1 MSLSCTHRIFTSC
14 GSSPYEVSKAV
25 IQARCLSGR
34 ARLEVL
40 TKHCDP
46 TNKDGICTV
55 CRTEDPNSTSIGN
68 LEHFLLS
75 GGCPSLADTRLSML
89 KMIQAYLVPRPYLF
103 PVFLNLWGRDSDSM
117 LQFLL
122 DCSAIPLVIKL
133 AQEMVDL
140 KIYDELFYIT
150 RTYVAKIFLTRRR
163 LLPHKS
169 VAKYCRKN

>member
-1 MSLSCTHRIFTSC
+1 ML
-14 GSSPYEVSKAV
+14 
-25 IQARCLSGR
+25 
-34 ARLEVL
+34 
-40 TKHCDP
+40 
-46 TNKDGICTV
+46 

-140 KIYDELFYIT
+140 KIYDKLFYIT
-150 RTYVAKIFLTRRR
+150 RTYIAVEFHWNSQIKLQKLSPSVEILIPSMFCKIRNLEFQPVDQDHPRE
-163 LLPHKS
+163 
-169 VAKYCRKN
+169 